1 MHLNLEDAIKEACG
15 IVGMA
20 YHSIGDYSHPSDGFC
35 RECVGRGLSY
45 QNAGVALEYVRRA
58 VIEKLQRDGFTVREN
73 P

>member
-1 MHLNLEDAIKEACG
+1 MYLTAEAAIWEACD

-20 YHSIGDYSHPSDGFC
+20 YHSIGDYSQPSDGFC

-45 QNAGVALEYVRRA
+45 QNAGGALEYVRRA